1 MPAPAS
7 VDEFLDFVRRSG
19 VVEEPKLAAQTLRYA
34 ADGEATPT
42 PADAAQLLIRD
53 GLLTH
58 FQAEQ
63 ILAGRFRRFF
73 IGKYKVLER
82 LGAGGMGQ
90 VFLCEH
96 KLMRRRVAIKVLPAA
111 QAKNPASLERFYR
124 EARAVAAVDH
134 PNIVRAYDIDQDKD
148 LHFLVMEHVDGVNFQ
163 DLVRK
168 SGPLDI
174 SRACH
179 YVYATCV
186 GLQHSLEMGLVHRDI
201 KPGNVLVDRTGTVK
215 ILDMGLAKI
224 FEDDT
229 DSLTQKYDENIL
241 GTADYLAPEQAIDS
255 TGVDIRAD
263 IYSLGGTFYYLLT
276 GSAPF
281 PTGSIA
287 QKLLWHQQREPAPL
301 TKYRQDVPAELQA
314 VLTKMMAKDPALRY
328 QRPDEVMEALAP
340 WVQAPIAAPTADEL
354 PNLSRAAKGPGGPIT
369 SRIVARVEAMGQQTL
384 APRSSL
390 SGSGFGPA
398 PDATPGPATPAPATT
413 PVPAENSEAA
423 TAAAWETFT
432 SSEAIE
438 FRPTALRI
446 VTPPKSARAAKPAK
460 VVDPAEPRPPRGK
473 RLKRGL
479 GAAGVLALAS
489 VAVASLY
496 AVFAPG
502 KPDPSQPDAAKTW
515 YVKKSGAGPDAD
527 RTLATLA
534 GAVDRAGR
542 DDTVV
547 LLDAEM
553 DDPPLRLSDASKGA
567 KRGLKLQPGP
577 GLGVVHWTPRY
588 VGKANGPALD
598 VSYLEGFTV
607 RDLVIELRGVG
618 ECGVAVGFKSSGLTV
633 ENVTV
638 LNPRVSGFRLQQ
650 LEADAARPATV
661 RGCRVATNGR
671 YESAV
676 ALLSGASSTR
686 VVGNRFEGPA
696 ASGVSIQ
703 GQSVEVEVR
712 NNRVWNCDAGVLIAG
727 KLPSDRPFDLRV
739 IHNTIFGSSVAG
751 VSCELLLA
759 GARQELKVEGNFFGA
774 CKVVLS
780 GLPSRPAGLRT
791 ANNARDNAS
800 PEGKVSTDAG
810 VIAPDPIKSPDPKDD
825 ANFLRSP
832 ALANRG
838 AQKE

>member
-1 MPAPAS
+1 MPAPAT
-7 VDEFLDFVRRSG
+7 VDEFLDFVKRSG
-19 VVEEPKLAAQTLRYA
+19 VADEAKLAAQVLRYA
-34 ADGEATPT
+34 AEGEATPA

-63 ILAGRFRRFF
+63 ILQGRFRRFF

-96 KLMRRRVAIKVLPAA
+96 KLMRRRVAIKVLPAS

-134 PNIVRAYDIDQDKD
+134 PNIVRAYDIDQDAD

-168 SGPLDI
+168 SGPLDVA
-174 SRACH
+174 RACH

-215 ILDMGLAKI
+215 ILDMGLAKF
-224 FEDDT
+224 FEDDA
-229 DSLTQKYDENIL
+229 DSLTQKYDENVL

-255 TGVDIRAD
+255 HGVDIRAD

-314 VLTKMMAKDPALRY
+314 VLTKMMAKDTALRY
-328 QRPDEVMEALAP
+328 QRPDEVMEALTP
-340 WVQAPIAAPTADEL
+340 WVQSAIAAPTADEL
-354 PNLSRAAKGPGGPIT
+354 PTLSRAAKGPGGPIT
-369 SRIVARVEAMGQQTL
+369 SRVVARVQAMGQDAAGTR
-384 APRSSL
+384 PGL
-390 SGSGFGPA
+390 SGSSFAPAAPGSTPSPTTPA
-398 PDATPGPATPAPATT
+398 PMATPAPAES
-413 PVPAENSEAA
+413 AEAA

-438 FRPTALRI
+438 FRGPSAPI
-446 VTPPKSARAAKPAK
+446 VIAPKSTRAAKP
-460 VVDPAEPRPPRGK
+460 PGERPPRSK
-473 RLKRGL
+473 SLVRTL
-479 GAAGVLALAS
+479 GAAGVLAVTS
-489 VAVASLY
+489 VAVGLLY
-496 AVFAPG
+496 AVLAPG
-502 KPDPSQPDAAKTW
+502 RADPNQASHGVVW

-527 RTLATLA
+527 RTLTTLA

-542 DDTVV
+542 DDTVAI
-547 LLDAEM
+547 LDAEM
-553 DDPPLRLSDASKGA
+553 DDPPLRLSDAAKGA

-577 GLGVVHWTPRY
+577 GVGVVRWTPRY
-588 VGKANGPALD
+588 AGKANGPALD
-598 VSYLEGFTV
+598 LSYCEGFSV
-607 RDLVIELRGVG
+607 RDLVLDLRGVG
-618 ECGVAVGFKSSGLTV
+618 EVGVAVSFNSPGLTI

-638 LNPRVSGFRLQQ
+638 LNPRVAGFRLQQ
-650 LEADAARPATV
+650 LNAEAARPATL
-661 RGCRVATNGR
+661 RGCRVATTGR
-671 YESAV
+671 YEAGV
-676 ALLSGASSTR
+676 VLLSGASFTH

-696 ASGVSIQ
+696 AAGVAIE
-703 GQSVEVEVR
+703 GQAVEVEVR
-712 NNRVWNCDAGVLIAG
+712 NNRVWKCDAGVSLTG
-727 KLPSDRPFDLRV
+727 KLAADRPFDVRV
-739 IHNTIFGSSVAG
+739 TQNTFLNAVTAG
-751 VSCELLLA
+751 ILCELPLA
-759 GARQELKVEGNFFGA
+759 GPKQELKIERNYFGA
-774 CKVVLS
+774 AKVILA
-780 GLPSRPAGLRT
+780 GLATRPPGLRT
-791 ANNARDNAS
+791 AGNARDAVS
-800 PEGKVSTDAG
+800 PEGPVSTDAG
-810 VIAPDPIKSPDPKDD
+810 VLGPDTLKPPDPNDD
-825 ANFLRSP
+825 ATFLRSP
-832 ALANRG
+832 ALTAQG

>member
-19 VVEEPKLAAQTLRYA
+19 VVEEPKLAAQALKYA

-42 PADAAQLLIRD
+42 PTDAAQLLIRD

-82 LGAGGMGQ
+82 LGSGGMGQ

-96 KLMRRRVAIKVLPAA
+96 KLMRRRVAIKVLPTA

-134 PNIVRAYDIDQDKD
+134 PNIVRAYDIDQDND

-174 SRACH
+174 TRACH

-201 KPGNVLVDRTGTVK
+201 KPGNILVDRTGTVK
-215 ILDMGLAKI
+215 ILDMGLAKF
-224 FEDDT
+224 FEDEA

-369 SRIVARVEAMGQQTL
+369 SRIVARVEAMGQNTL

-398 PDATPGPATPAPATT
+398 PAAPGPATPAPAST
-413 PVPAENSEAA
+413 PAPAESSEAA

-446 VTPPKSARAAKPAK
+446 APPPKSARAAKPAK
-460 VVDPAEPRPPRGK
+460 PADPAAPRPPLSK
-473 RLKRGL
+473 RFKRGL

-489 VAVASLY
+489 VAVGLLY

-502 KPDPSQPDAAKTW
+502 KADLNQPDAAKTW

-567 KRGLKLQPGP
+567 KRGLKIQPGP
-577 GLGVVHWTPRY
+577 GLGAVHWTPRY
-588 VGKANGPALD
+588 AGKANGPALD
-598 VSYLEGFTV
+598 VTYLEGLTV

-618 ECGVAVGFKSSGLTV
+618 ECGVAVGFKSPGLTV

-650 LEADAARPATV
+650 LDADAARPATV

-671 YESAV
+671 YESGV
-676 ALLSGASSTR
+676 TLLSGAGFTR

-696 ASGVSIQ
+696 AAGVSVQ
-703 GQSVEVEVR
+703 GQAVEVEVR
-712 NNRVWNCDAGVLIAG
+712 NNRVWNCDVGVLIAG
-727 KLPSDRPFDLRV
+727 KLPADRPFDLRV
-739 IHNTIFGSSVAG
+739 VSNTIFAASAAG
-751 VSCELLLA
+751 VSCELPLA
-759 GARQELKVEGNFFGA
+759 GPKQELKLEGNFFGA

-780 GLPSRPAGLRT
+780 GLPGRPPGLRT

-800 PEGKVSTDAG
+800 PEGNVSTDAG
-810 VIAPDPIKSPDPKDD
+810 VIAPDPLKSPDPKDD
-825 ANFLRSP
+825 AGFLRSP
-832 ALANRG
+832 ALTNRG
-838 AQKE
+838 AQKD